1 MGTVTARIGLGT
13 AHGIRGCRQIARRH
27 VNVAKFR
34 YLHINE
40 TNCVFVEKMVCSQHE
55 KIVQTSK

>member
-1 MGTVTARIGLGT
+1 MGTVTARIGLST
-13 AHGIRGCRQIARRH
+13 AHGIRGYRQLARRH

-40 TNCVFVEKMVCSQHE
+40 TNCVFVEGMVCS
-55 KIVQTSK
+55 